1 MLKAKELRSKTKE
14 DLEKYLQ
21 EEQIKLRD
29 LNFKKAGSQVKNFNE
44 FRIIRRNIA
53 AIMTVLNELSRIK
66 AN

>member
-14 DLEKYLQ
+14 DLEKHLQ

-44 FRIIRRNIA
+44 FSIVRKNIA
-53 AIMTVLNELSRIK
+53 VLSTILSELK
-66 AN
+66 NK